1 LIWRR
6 GFNLVHIILL
16 VANCLLLVAIFHV
29 WWGDEAAPVKSR
41 SSKGPEVPRTPV
53 LRDQQALNAFRIV
66 STKNLFSQ
74 DRTGPDL
81 GGAVAK
87 APSSLEGKKLLGTM
101 IIGEER
107 VALIGSAKKSVG
119 PIRPGRPVGPAAPE
133 IDVVHLGEQ
142 WEGFKVVDISSEAV
156 IFQSKEGK
164 QTLNFPE
171 D

>member
-16 VANCLLLVAIFHV
+16 VVNCLLLVAIFHV
-29 WWGDEAAPVKSR
+29 WWGEEAAPVKSR
-41 SSKGPEVPRTPV
+41 AGKGPEVPKAPI
-53 LRDQQALNAFRIV
+53 LRDQGQFNAFRIV

-74 DRTGPDL
+74 DRTGPDV
-81 GGAVAK
+81 GAAAVAT
-87 APSSLEGKKLLGTM
+87 PSTLEGKTLLGTL

-107 VALIGSAKKSVG
+107 MALISSSVKRTG
-119 PIRPGRPVGPAAPE
+119 PVRPGMPAAGTAE
-133 IDVVHLGEQ
+133 ITVVHQGEQ
-142 WEGFKVVDISSEAV
+142 WEGFKIVEISNDAV

-164 QTLNFPE
+164 KTLNFP

>member
-29 WWGDEAAPVKSR
+29 WWGEEAVPLKSH
-41 SSKGPEVPRTPV
+41 SGKGPEVPRTPM
-53 LRDQQALNAFRIV
+53 LRDQQGLNAFRIV

-81 GGAVAK
+81 GGTTAK
-87 APSSLEGKKLLGTM
+87 APSTLEGKKLLGTM
-101 IIGEER
+101 IIGEEH
-107 VALIGSAKKSVG
+107 VALIGSTKKTG
-119 PIRPGRPVGPAAPE
+119 PIRPGLPVKPGTAE
-133 IDVVHLGEQ
+133 VDVVHLGEQ
-142 WEGFKVVDISSEAV
+142 WEGFKVVEISSEAV

-164 QTLNFPE
+164 KTLNFPE

>member
-41 SSKGPEVPRTPV
+41 SAKGPEVPRTPV
-53 LRDQQALNAFRIV
+53 LRDQQPLNAFRIV

-81 GGAVAK
+81 GGGVAK
-87 APSSLEGKKLLGTM
+87 APSTLEGKLLLGTM
-101 IIGEER
+101 IIGAER
-107 VALIGSAKKSVG
+107 VALIGSKKAVG
-119 PIRPGRPVGPAAPE
+119 PIRPGRPVGSATTE
-133 IDVVHLGEQ
+133 VDVVHQGEQ
-142 WEGFKVVDISSEAV
+142 WEGFKVVEISSEAV

-164 QTLNFPE
+164 KTLNFPE

>member
-29 WWGDEAAPVKSR
+29 WWGEEAAPVQSR
-41 SSKGPEVPRTPV
+41 AGKGPEVPRTPM
-53 LRDQQALNAFRIV
+53 LRDSQPLNAFRVV

-81 GGAVAK
+81 GATAAK
-87 APSSLEGKKLLGTM
+87 TPSTLEGKQLLGTI

-107 VALIGSAKKSVG
+107 VALISSKSKARG
-119 PIRPGRPVGPAAPE
+119 PRPEPE
-133 IDVVHLGEQ
+133 VQVVRLGEQ
-142 WEGFKVVDISSEAV
+142 WEGFKVVEISSEAV
-156 IFQSKEGK
+156 TFQGK
-164 QTLNFPE
+164 DGKKTLNFP